1 MSYIGNQPTTAAF
14 PFDQFSGNGST
25 TAFTMSYAPASTTS
39 IVVSISGVVQ
49 NPNTYSVSG
58 LTLTFSPAPPAGTN
72 NIAVLFLGLPASSV
86 STPGNTAF
94 FASTQFTATAGQT
107 TFSPSG
113 TYQVG
118 FINVIRNGSQL
129 APTDYTATNGIN
141 VVLANACVAGDVVV
155 IEVYNLTTLVNG
167 FPTTGGT
174 ITGST
179 IFNSSI
185 QVGTTATI
193 TGAATFG
200 STVSISGAG
209 ASAYT
214 GFKNKLINGA
224 TNIWQ
229 RGTSFAAP
237 ANLAYTADR
246 WFSIWGTAN
255 RTVSRQAGFSG
266 SQYCLRVAR
275 NSGTTDSSY
284 SGVVQI
290 IESVNLYDLQGQ
302 TVTVSFSARRGL
314 NYSATSN
321 ALLVTLGSGTVA
333 DQGSGVYWSPG
344 WTGITNPINTSVTL
358 GTTEQTFS
366 LQATIPSN
374 CLELALTFQYLATG
388 TAGAADYFEITN
400 IQIERGS
407 NATSFEFRDY
417 GRELQMCQRYC
428 LRLTDSTNNFT
439 MYGSFTAASATLA
452 YGAIQGTTMRVTPTV
467 TYSLLALA
475 TNTVFP
481 VTSIGAYGG
490 LVNGVIP
497 IQINV
502 ASGLTIGNS
511 VFLQQNNSASAF
523 LQLSAEL

>member
-58 LTLTFSPAPPAGTN
+58 LTLTFSPAPPTGTN
-72 NIAVLFLGLPASSV
+72 NIAVLFLGLPASGV
-86 STPGNTAF
+86 STPGNTAYI
-94 FASTQFTATAGQT
+94 ASSQFTATAGQT
-107 TFSPSG
+107 TFTPSG

-118 FINVIRNGSQL
+118 FLNVIRNGSQL
-129 APTDYTATNGIN
+129 APTDFTATNGTT

-155 IEVYNLTTLVNG
+155 IEVYNVTSVVNG

-174 ITGST
+174 ITGATVFNST
-179 IFNSSI
+179 IS
-185 QVGTTATI
+185 VGGAATI
-193 TGAATFG
+193 TGATALG
-200 STVSISGAG
+200 SSLTIGGAG

-224 TNIWQ
+224 LDIWQ
-229 RGTSFAAP
+229 RATSFASP

-275 NSGTTDSSY
+275 NSGTTDAAY
-284 SGVVQI
+284 SGINQI
-290 IESVNLYDLQGQ
+290 IETNNLYDLRGQ
-302 TVTVSFSARRGL
+302 TVTLSFAARRGL
-314 NYSATSN
+314 NYSSASN

-333 DQGSGVYWSPG
+333 DQGSAVYWSPG
-344 WTGITNPINTSVTL
+344 WTGATVPINTSVTL

-366 LQATIPSN
+366 IQATIPAN
-374 CLELALTFQYLATG
+374 CLEIYVSFQYIATG

-400 IQIERGS
+400 IQLERGS
-407 NATSFEFRDY
+407 NATSFETIDY
-417 GRELQMCQRYC
+417 GRELIMCQRYYQ
-428 LRLTDSTNNFT
+428 TYTNPPLKGVF
-439 MYGSFTAASATLA
+439 A
-452 YGAIQGTTMRVTPTV
+452 GTTTVSRAGMPIPNMRVAPTV
-467 TYSLLALA
+467 TIGGSYNFFDGTNVLSGITTAPAIYSTINAIEVDFGVG
-475 TNTVFP
+475 TTGSG
-481 VTSIGAYGG
+481 VTGRPAIGYVGSG
-490 LVNGVIP
+490 FTSVI
-497 IQINV
+497 N
-502 ASGLTIGNS
+502 ASS
-511 VFLQQNNSASAF
+511 
-523 LQLSAEL
+523 EL